1 MENHFSKIPFGLG
14 EGYVLSVP
22 VFCLGLKC
30 GQAVSLGF
38 KLVK

>member
-1 MENHFSKIPFGLG
+1 MEKPISKILLGLK
-14 EGYVLSVP
+14 EGYVLSVL

>member
-1 MENHFSKIPFGLG
+1 VFEIQFEESKEALF
-14 EGYVLSVP
+14 LSGA

-30 GQAVSLGF
+30 GHAVSLGF